1 MNPKIQKLRAEQ
13 KKNTD
18 KIDSLKAR
26 NKELER
32 KIIEIENTDIIG
44 LVRESSM
51 TPEQLAAF
59 LAAGGGVPARKEDAD
74 NDGEG

>member
-1 MNPKIQKLRAEQ
+1 MNPRIQKLREEQ

-18 KIDSLKAR
+18 KIERLKTR
-26 NKELER
+26 NREIER
-32 KIIEIENTDIIG
+32 KITEIENTDIIG

-59 LAAGGGVPARKEDAD
+59 LAAGGGVPKRKEEAD
-74 NDGEG
+74 NDTED